1 MSNLS
6 SGHDEGM
13 CGYVGAYP
21 FFALDL
27 ESERMLNG
35 NAEDGKNGNGEVHA
49 GEDGNGDV
57 DGDGNGNRMGKA
69 RQHHVR
75 HISSATTLIVARE
88 EEEEEEEEDEEDEGN
103 EGDKVKV
110 PEKVLILGKRGVGD
124 VDLSWD
130 GDGDERGEKN
140 EDGELG
146 LERNATGLSM
156 GGLEVLIRDEDI
168 ELQGGDLRRC
178 DNGNGK
184 GDGIE
189 EVGERR
195 LKVMRWDEVA
205 EWRQDNEYILTGYRP
220 ETKSSLRSFRSV
232 FHLHNETINI
242 HCHLLGAVLFALLPI
257 YIYHTLLPR
266 YNDAATA
273 DLVVFALFFGG
284 VAVCFGLSFLYHTLN
299 NHSHQTA
306 AFWIELDYLGIV
318 ALMWG
323 STVAT
328 IYHGFICDVKLQR
341 IYWSMITLLSLA
353 LTLFTLLPPFRT
365 PFFRPYRTLMYAA
378 LGLSAVIFIVH
389 SIVIYGISLQY
400 KRLSLGWIVG
410 MAGLNFVGALAYSS
424 RIPEKYYP
432 GRFDIYGNSHQ
443 ILHCMVVL
451 AALAHFAG
459 LVQSFDYLHSG
470 IEECTV
476 R

>member
-1 MSNLS
+1 MSNFS
-6 SGHDEGM
+6 AGHDGHDGHEEGM
-13 CGYVGAYP
+13 YGYTGAYP
-21 FFALDL
+21 FFALGL
-27 ESERMLNG
+27 EGEGESVSTENGDGDGDGDGDLNG
-35 NAEDGKNGNGEVHA
+35 NGNVS
-49 GEDGNGDV
+49 
-57 DGDGNGNRMGKA
+57 GNGNRNQMGKA
-69 RQHHVR
+69 RQHVR

-88 EEEEEEEEDEEDEGN
+88 EEDEG
-103 EGDKVKV
+103 DQMQV
-110 PEKVLILGKRGVGD
+110 PEKVLIIGKGGY
-124 VDLSWD
+124 
-130 GDGDERGEKN
+130 ERGEKN
-140 EDGELG
+140 DDDDDAELE
-146 LERNATGLSM
+146 LKRNATGLSM
-156 GGLEVLIRDEDI
+156 GGLEVLVRDEDI
-168 ELQGGDLRRC
+168 ELEGGGLERFGDG
-178 DNGNGK
+178 DGDGDGNGNG
-184 GDGIE
+184 IE
-189 EVGERR
+189 EKGERIGK
-195 LKVMRWDEVA
+195 LMRWDEV
-205 EWRQDNEYILTGYRP
+205 
-220 ETKSSLRSFRSV
+220 V
-232 FHLHNETINI
+232 NI
-242 HCHLLGAVLFALLPI
+242 HSHLIGAVLFALLPI

-266 YNDAATA
+266 YHDAATA

-284 VAVCFGLSFLYHTLN
+284 VAVCFGLSFF
-299 NHSHQTA
+299 HQTA
-306 AFWIELDYLGIV
+306 SFWIELDYLGIV

-389 SIVIYGISLQY
+389 SIIIYGISLQY

-410 MAGLNFVGALAYSS
+410 MAGLNFVGALAYSL
-424 RIPEKYYP
+424 RIPEKYFP

-470 IEECTV
+470 IEECPV

>member
-1 MSNLS
+1 MSKFS
-6 SGHDEGM
+6 AGHDEGIY
-13 CGYVGAYP
+13 GYAPAYP

-27 ESERMLNG
+27 ENERRLDEDADANAKNG
-35 NAEDGKNGNGEVHA
+35 NANASENGNGNVS
-49 GEDGNGDV
+49 GNQ
-57 DGDGNGNRMGKA
+57 MGKA
-69 RQHHVR
+69 RQHVR

-88 EEEEEEEEDEEDEGN
+88 EED
-103 EGDKVKV
+103 EGDKVQV
-110 PEKVLILGKRGVGD
+110 PEKVLIIGKCGVGD
-124 VDLSWD
+124 LD
-130 GDGDERGEKN
+130 GEERGEKN
-140 EDGELG
+140 DDGELG
-146 LERNATGLSM
+146 LKRNATGLSM
-156 GGLEVLIRDEDI
+156 GGLEVLVRDEDI
-168 ELQGGDLRRC
+168 ELEGGDLGRFG
-178 DNGNGK
+178 NGNGN
-184 GDGIE
+184 GIE
-189 EVGERR
+189 EVGERIG
-195 LKVMRWDEVA
+195 KVIRWDEVA
-205 EWRQDNEYILTGYRP
+205 EWRQDNEYILTGYR
-220 ETKSSLRSFRSV
+220 
-232 FHLHNETINI
+232 
-242 HCHLLGAVLFALLPI
+242 
-257 YIYHTLLPR
+257 
-266 YNDAATA
+266 
-273 DLVVFALFFGG
+273 
-284 VAVCFGLSFLYHTLN
+284 YHTLN
-299 NHSHQTA
+299 NHSHKTA

-353 LTLFTLLPPFRT
+353 LTLFTLLPPFCT

-389 SIVIYGISLQY
+389 SIIIYGISLQY

-410 MAGLNFVGALAYSS
+410 MAGLNFVGALAYSL

-470 IEECTV
+470 IEECPA

>member
-1 MSNLS
+1 MSNFS
-6 SGHDEGM
+6 SGHDEGIY
-13 CGYVGAYP
+13 GYAGAYP

-27 ESERMLNG
+27 ENEGRLDEDANANAKNVNVDGYASE
-35 NAEDGKNGNGEVHA
+35 NGNGNVS
-49 GEDGNGDV
+49 GNQI
-57 DGDGNGNRMGKA
+57 GKA

-75 HISSATTLIVARE
+75 HISSATTLIVTR
-88 EEEEEEEEDEEDEGN
+88 EEEDE
-103 EGDKVKV
+103 GDKVQV
-110 PEKVLILGKRGVGD
+110 PEKVLIIGKG
-124 VDLSWD
+124 
-130 GDGDERGEKN
+130 GDGDMEERGEKN
-140 EDGELG
+140 DDAELG
-146 LERNATGLSM
+146 LKRNATGLSM
-156 GGLEVLIRDEDI
+156 GGLEVLVRDENI
-168 ELQGGDLRRC
+168 ELDGGGLGRYGDGSG
-178 DNGNGK
+178 NGNEA
-184 GDGIE
+184 GDG
-189 EVGERR
+189 GERMG
-195 LKVMRWDEVA
+195 KVMRWDEVA
-205 EWRQDNEYILTGYRP
+205 EWRQDNEYILTGYR
-220 ETKSSLRSFRSV
+220 
-232 FHLHNETINI
+232 
-242 HCHLLGAVLFALLPI
+242 
-257 YIYHTLLPR
+257 
-266 YNDAATA
+266 
-273 DLVVFALFFGG
+273 
-284 VAVCFGLSFLYHTLN
+284 YHTLN
-299 NHSHQTA
+299 NHSHKTA

-389 SIVIYGISLQY
+389 SIIIYGIALQY

-410 MAGLNFVGALAYSS
+410 MAGLNFVGALAYSL

-451 AALAHFAG
+451 AALAHFVG

-470 IEECTV
+470 IEECPV
-476 R
+476 G

>member
-1 MSNLS
+1 MSNFESGQDGLG
-6 SGHDEGM
+6 GHDGLEEGIY
-13 CGYVGAYP
+13 GYAGAGAYP
-21 FFALDL
+21 FFALNL
-27 ESERMLNG
+27 EGEGEREGERRLDGDVSADVIAKNG
-35 NAEDGKNGNGEVHA
+35 DGDVSGNGNGDQMV
-49 GEDGNGDV
+49 
-57 DGDGNGNRMGKA
+57 KS
-69 RQHHVR
+69 RQRQHVR

-88 EEEEEEEEDEEDEGN
+88 EEDEG
-103 EGDKVKV
+103 DLVQV
-110 PEKVLILGKRGVGD
+110 PEKVLIIGKA
-124 VDLSWD
+124 
-130 GDGDERGEKN
+130 GDGDENGEKIDD
-140 EDGELG
+140 DGELG
-146 LERNATGLSM
+146 LKRNATGLSM
-156 GGLEVLIRDEDI
+156 GGLEVLVRDEDI
-168 ELQGGDLRRC
+168 EFEGGGLERFGSGNGDG
-178 DNGNGK
+178 NGNG
-184 GDGIE
+184 IE
-189 EVGERR
+189 EGGERIGKI
-195 LKVMRWDEVA
+195 LRWDEVA

-232 FHLHNETINI
+232 FHLHNETVNI
-242 HCHLLGAVLFALLPI
+242 HSHLIGAILFALLPI

-266 YNDAATA
+266 YHDATTA

-284 VAVCFGLSFLYHTLN
+284 VAVCFGLSFVYHTLN
-299 NHSHQTA
+299 NHSHQIA

-389 SIVIYGISLQY
+389 SIIIYGISLQY

-410 MAGLNFVGALAYSS
+410 MAGLNFVGALAYSL
-424 RIPEKYYP
+424 RIPEKYCP
-432 GRFDIYGNSHQ
+432 GRFDLYGNSHQ

-470 IEECTV
+470 IEGCPV

>member
-1 MSNLS
+1 MY
-6 SGHDEGM
+6 
-13 CGYVGAYP
+13 GYAGAGAYP
-21 FFALDL
+21 FFALGL
-27 ESERMLNG
+27 ERVGERRL
-35 NAEDGKNGNGEVHA
+35 DGDVSA
-49 GEDGNGDV
+49 DVSADVSGNGD
-57 DGDGNGNRMGKA
+57 GNQMAKS
-69 RQHHVR
+69 RQRQHVR
-75 HISSATTLIVARE
+75 HISSATTLIVARG
-88 EEEEEEEEDEEDEGN
+88 EEDEG
-103 EGDKVKV
+103 DQVQV
-110 PEKVLILGKRGVGD
+110 SEKVLIIGKA
-124 VDLSWD
+124 
-130 GDGDERGEKN
+130 GDGDENGEEN
-140 EDGELG
+140 DDDGELG
-146 LERNATGLSM
+146 LKRNATGLSM
-156 GGLEVLIRDEDI
+156 GGLEVLVRDEDV
-168 ELQGGDLRRC
+168 EFEGGDLGGLR
-178 DNGNGK
+178 DGDGNG
-184 GDGIE
+184 DRIE
-189 EVGERR
+189 QGGERIG
-195 LKVMRWDEVA
+195 KVLRWDEVGEFFLSIFLRGVLGFFSGVDA
-205 EWRQDNEYILTGYRP
+205 TGYITMVR
-220 ETKSSLRSFRSV
+220 EYLRRSIGKRTRGLQSTHTDESSKRNGDRIMNISLLDIV
-232 FHLHNETINI
+232 NI
-242 HCHLLGAVLFALLPI
+242 HSHLIGAILFALLPI

-266 YNDAATA
+266 YHDATTA

-284 VAVCFGLSFLYHTLN
+284 VA
-299 NHSHQTA
+299 
-306 AFWIELDYLGIV
+306 IELDYLGIV

-389 SIVIYGISLQY
+389 SIIIYGISLQY

-410 MAGLNFVGALAYSS
+410 MAGLNFVGALAYSL

-432 GRFDIYGNSHQ
+432 GRFDFYGNSHQ

-470 IEECTV
+470 VEECPV